1 MVFGA
6 ARESRIQAEGV
17 PPRTTGVRG
26 GFDMIGT
33 LELAIALQPE
43 ARALF
48 VLSGVANMFDEDYF
62 QQSASRSTGWIAA
75 APGDPRTLGVTLRG
89 QY

>member
-6 ARESRIQAEGV
+6 VHEFRIQAEGV
-17 PPRTTGVRG
+17 PPRTTGVTG

-43 ARALF
+43 ARELF
-48 VLSGVANMFDEDYF
+48 VLALGHCAVG
-62 QQSASRSTGWIAA
+62 QKTCLT
-75 APGDPRTLGVTLRG
+75 RTISSKALCARPDGLPQRRVIRVR
-89 QY
+89 